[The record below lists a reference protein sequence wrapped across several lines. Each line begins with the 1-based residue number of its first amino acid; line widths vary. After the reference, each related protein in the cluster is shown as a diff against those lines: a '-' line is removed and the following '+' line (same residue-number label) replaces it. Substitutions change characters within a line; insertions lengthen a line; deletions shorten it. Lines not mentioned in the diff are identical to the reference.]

1 MMKSIKRGEQGILM
15 MDQIHASALFFV
27 IEVSTIDW
35 CCEKKLAQNLQF
47 LKNLWQSASR
57 NVK

>member
-35 CCEKKLAQNLQF
+35 RCEKKLAQNLQF
-47 LKNLWQSASR
+47 LRKSMA
-57 NVK
+57 VCF